1 MDESLKAR
9 LIGATVLVVVAV
21 LLVPELLT
29 GRKTR
34 GPAADEPES
43 APGTRSF
50 TIELGQG
57 RSAGAVQSPA
67 RPAVAPVSASRSPPV
82 RESPIAE
89 PPASE
94 PAGTGTA
101 GSAAAPAAEPGEKVA
116 AGIPGPAPAADPGV
130 ATTAAVPPAAA
141 GTASATASGGWAVQV
156 GAFGSAAS
164 ADRIVRELGAAG
176 FEARVVRVARGGHA
190 LHRVRVGHASDKAA
204 AEQLARQL
212 QARGLPGTV
221 VADD

>member
-1 MDESLKAR
+1 
-9 LIGATVLVVVAV
+9 
-21 LLVPELLT
+21 
-29 GRKTR
+29 
-34 GPAADEPES
+34 
-43 APGTRSF
+43 
-50 TIELGQG
+50 
-57 RSAGAVQSPA
+57 
-67 RPAVAPVSASRSPPV
+67 
-82 RESPIAE
+82 
-89 PPASE
+89 
-94 PAGTGTA
+94 
-101 GSAAAPAAEPGEKVA
+101 
-116 AGIPGPAPAADPGV
+116 
-130 ATTAAVPPAAA
+130 
-141 GTASATASGGWAVQV
+141 VQV